1 MAGVGSRRL
10 LVRRSCW
17 RLAVRRVRRWGWSGG
32 EGEREGRYP
41 QSGIER
47 KFLISTDQSRI
58 AARPKIKRVP
68 RSGVLDRLQAFLPQM
83 AHANLELRRQMETT
97 GQSHFDIENV
107 DDCPDKVIEMNISLF
122 EVDGDSGAELMSEDS
137 ESDTESL
144 GEVTEANLKFPTT
157 HQQRKGRIEVVSVDE
172 TKSD

>member
-1 MAGVGSRRL
+1 MADGGSGKQETACSSEL
-10 LVRRSCW
+10 
-17 RLAVRRVRRWGWSGG
+17 LAVSGP
-32 EGEREGRYP
+32 E
-41 QSGIER
+41 GIER